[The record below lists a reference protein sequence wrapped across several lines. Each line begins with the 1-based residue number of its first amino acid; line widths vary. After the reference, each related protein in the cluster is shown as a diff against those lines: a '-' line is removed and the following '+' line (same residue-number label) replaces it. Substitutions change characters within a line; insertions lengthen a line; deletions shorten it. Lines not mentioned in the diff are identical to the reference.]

1 MQYDVEDDRDS
12 QEVDMSMFDLSGRT
26 AIVTGGNSGIGFAI
40 AAGLASRGA
49 HVVIANRRALQGRQ
63 AAERILTQGFSA
75 DAVQADVSVEASVNQ
90 LVTTVLQKRGQ
101 IDILVN
107 SAAAIVRKPAEDITA
122 EEWDLVMD
130 NNLRGTFLCCRN
142 VGRHMI
148 ERRKGKIINISSNV
162 SQVVQ
167 MNRSA
172 YCVSKAAVSHL
183 TRALAAEWAT
193 HNVNVNAIGPGPT
206 ITEFNTTYFEEHPED
221 RKKLTDG
228 IPMGRMGTPADYAGA
243 AIFLASDASDYV
255 TGQTLLVDGGST
267 LL

>member
-1 MQYDVEDDRDS
+1 
-12 QEVDMSMFDLSGRT
+12 MSMFDLSGRT

-40 AAGLASRGA
+40 AAGLASHGA
-49 HVVIANRRALQGRQ
+49 HVVIANRRAPQGKQ
-63 AAERILTQGFSA
+63 AAERIVAQGFSA
-75 DAVQADVSVEASVNQ
+75 DAVQADVSIEASVDQ
-90 LVTTVLQKRGQ
+90 LVKTVLQKRGQ

-122 EEWDLVMD
+122 EEWDLVMG

-148 ERRKGKIINISSNV
+148 ERRRGKIINISSNV

-193 HNVNVNAIGPGPT
+193 YNVNVNAIGPGPT
-206 ITEFNTTYFEEHPED
+206 ITEFNTKYFEEHPED
-221 RKKLTDG
+221 RKKLTDS
-228 IPMGRMGTPADYAGA
+228 IPMGRMGAPTDCAGA
-243 AIFLASDASDYV
+243 AIFLASDASDFV